1 MSEIL
6 LLNPRRKRRG
16 KRRMPAGLA
25 RYWASHRRR
34 ATNPRRRRRHARRH
48 VARVHH
54 KRRRV
59 RMMPVL
65 TNRRRRRAHRRHHVR
80 RYRASNPRRRR
91 FGGGG
96 SSVRGMVKGYVIPGV
111 IGGVGTLAL
120 DVVYGYVSPY
130 LPAQLQAGWFGVGAK
145 LAVILATGYAL
156 NKFAPRLRP
165 KTQVAVLG
173 ATTVL
178 AYGAIKQ
185 AVAGM
190 LPAGTTI
197 PGLSGYG
204 GGMGAYLPDFQ
215 RMPVR
220 SLGAYM
226 PRVGGGLAD
235 YYSPAAVIG
244 AGPANAFNGLGRL
257 GAYMPAGQ
265 SQPHTGGVAGFDYMN
280 DGM

>member
-1 MSEIL
+1 MSEQIL
-6 LLNPRRKRRG
+6 LLNPRRKRRSRKG
-16 KRRMPAGLA
+16 RMPAGLA
-25 RYWASHRRR
+25 RYWASKRRR
-34 ATNPRRRRRHARRH
+34 VTNPRRRRRHARRR
-48 VARVHH
+48 VARTYH

-65 TNRRRRRAHRRHHVR
+65 TNRRRRRSHRRHAR
-80 RYRASNPRRRR
+80 RRHLANPRRARR
-91 FGGGG
+91 FSGGGG
-96 SSVRGMVKGYVIPGV
+96 TSIRGMIKGYVVPGV

-120 DVVYGYVSPY
+120 DVVYGYVSPH
-130 LPAQLQAGWFGVGAK
+130 LPANLQAGWFGVAAK
-145 LAVILATGYAL
+145 LGVILGTGYAL
-156 NKFAPRLRP
+156 NRFAPRLRS

-204 GGMGAYLPDFQ
+204 QLGAYVQDFQ

-220 SLGAYM
+220 GMGAYM
-226 PRVGGGLAD
+226 PARTLGD

-244 AGPANAFNGLGRL
+244 AGPAQAFNGLGRL
-257 GAYMPAGQ
+257 GAYMG

>member
-1 MSEIL
+1 MI
-6 LLNPRRKRRG
+6 
-16 KRRMPAGLA
+16 
-25 RYWASHRRR
+25 
-34 ATNPRRRRRHARRH
+34 HA
-48 VARVHH
+48 
-54 KRRRV
+54 
-59 RMMPVL
+59 
-65 TNRRRRRAHRRHHVR
+65 
-80 RYRASNPRRRR
+80 
-91 FGGGG
+91 
-96 SSVRGMVKGYVIPGV
+96 YVVPGV

-130 LPAQLQAGWFGVGAK
+130 LPAQLQTGWFGVAAK
-145 LAVILATGYAL
+145 LGVILGAGFAL
-156 NKFAPRLRP
+156 NKFAPRLRS

-204 GGMGAYLPDFQ
+204 QLGAYVQDFQ

-220 SLGAYM
+220 GMGAYM
-226 PRVGGGLAD
+226 PARTLGD

-244 AGPANAFNGLGRL
+244 AGPAQAFNGLGRL
-257 GAYMPAGQ
+257 GAYMPAG
-265 SQPHTGGVAGFDYMN
+265 QPHTGGVAGFDYMN